1 MSRSFGA
8 IWLTTVSPIRT
19 SPPVMS
25 SSPAI
30 IRSAVELPDP
40 DGPTRIMNSPS
51 LMSRSMSRTASKPSG
66 YRLVTLSR
74 TISDI
79 PSPSYLSLT
88 AAGRQTGDDAA
99 LEEQHEDDDGDG
111 HDDGGRG
118 DVPRR
123 GGELRLAGEERQSG
137 RDSAGV
143 VRGRQRDREQEVVPA
158 ENEDQDRGGEG
169 PRSGERQ
176 DHFRERL
183 ERRRAV
189 HLCRLLEVPG
199 DLAVEGDE
207 HVDRKREREGEVG
220 D

>member
-1 MSRSFGA
+1 MSRSLGA

-30 IRSAVELPDP
+30 IRSAVDLPDP

-51 LMSRSMSRTASKPSG
+51 LMSKSMSRTASKPSG
-66 YRLVTLSR
+66 YRLVILSR
-74 TISDI
+74 TISAI
-79 PSPSYLSLT
+79 PSPSWLSLHG
-88 AAGRQTGDDAA
+88 ARRQPGDDAA

-111 HDDGGRG
+111 HDDRRRG

-123 GGELRLAGEERQSG
+123 SGELRLAGEERQRG
-137 RDSAGV
+137 RDGAGV

-158 ENEDQDRGGEG
+158 EDEDEDGGGEG
-169 PRSGERQ
+169 PRRGKRQ
-176 DHFRERL
+176 NHLRERL

-189 HLCRLLEVPG
+189 HLCRLL
-199 DLAVEGDE
+199 
-207 HVDRKREREGEVG
+207 
-220 D
+220 